1 MRRRFLLMLAATAL
15 GTAQLQAQQPAAA
28 DTGAGY
34 FQEYFNRLVEDWR
47 IDQMRD
53 FARQW
58 GLKVS
63 GGREFAINRS
73 FWEDRFNLSLSVG
86 VPQGRLG
93 QSLVMEYH
101 IRPRLLVR
109 GEFAHQPEFIET
121 WVDFIFRTEY

>member
-1 MRRRFLLMLAATAL
+1 MGRKILLYAALILITVA
-15 GTAQLQAQQPAAA
+15 GIRAQQPEAA
-28 DTGAGY
+28 DTSAGY
-34 FQEYFNRLVEDWR
+34 YREYVNRLIDDWR
-47 IDQMRD
+47 LEQVRD
-53 FARQW
+53 FAQQW
-58 GLKVS
+58 GMRV
-63 GGREFAINRS
+63 GGREFAVNRS

-109 GEFAHQPEFIET
+109 GEFAHQPDRTET